1 MRQFFKFLFA
11 SCLGTLLALL
21 AILVIITGT
30 LSSLSQQAS
39 APKDVK
45 PNSVLRLKLDQ
56 PIPELTDNST
66 NLPISLNQSK
76 SRLLGVHD
84 ISRIIRAAAKDKD
97 IKGIFLETTEVQAGF
112 ATSTLIREELEAFRK
127 TGKFVIAHAP
137 YYSQGAYYLASA
149 ANAVYVAPQGL
160 VDLRGFAAQVPFFK
174 ELLDK
179 VGIDMQVYYAGEFK
193 SATEPYRRTSISPE
207 NKLQTRELLEGMYD
221 MLLEDISRSRKTKPE
236 QLRQAVSTY
245 AGRTAEGARE
255 AGLIDGIAYR
265 EEVLAI
271 MRRKLGIKTDK
282 EISFI
287 GANAYYDARVRAEE
301 KQADKIAVV
310 IAEGNIVDGK
320 GDAGSIG
327 DEDYV
332 AIIDELRQDKRV
344 KAVVLRINSPGGS
357 ASASDHI
364 WESLMLLKET
374 GKPLVVSM
382 GDYAASG
389 GYYIAAP
396 ADTIF
401 AQRNTI
407 TGSIGVFLLFPSVQK
422 LMNDKLGVRFDTV
435 LTAPYAAGF
444 TPVQQLSEA
453 EGRMLQERTDWL
465 YQVFLGKVGR
475 GRNMSVAG
483 VDSVARGRVWLADRA
498 QQIGLVDEIGGL
510 DEAIQTA
517 ASMAGLTTYEKAV
530 YPSAVSPIE
539 RLFKELMEEDED
551 LGSII
556 FRQKMGQH
564 QPYIQFMESLSQPKG
579 VQARMPFLIDYR

>member
-11 SCLGTLLALL
+11 SCLGTLLALVAL
-21 AILVIITGT
+21 LVIITGT
-30 LSSLSQQAS
+30 IGSLSQQAS
-39 APKDVK
+39 APKAVQ

-56 PIPELTDNST
+56 PIPELTDNSA

-76 SRLLGVHD
+76 SRLLSVHD
-84 ISRIIRAAAKDKD
+84 FSRIIRAAAKDKD
-97 IKGIFLETTEVQAGF
+97 IKGIFLEATEIQAGF

-149 ANAVYVAPQGL
+149 ANSVYLAPQGL

-179 VGIDMQVYYAGEFK
+179 VGVDMQVYYAGEFK

-207 NKLQTRELLEGMYD
+207 NKLQTRVLLDGMYD
-221 MLLEDISRSRKTKPE
+221 MLLADISRSRKTQPGRVRE
-236 QLRQAVSTY
+236 AISTY

-265 EEVLAI
+265 EEVLAVI
-271 MRRKLGIKTDK
+271 RRKLGIKADK
-282 EISFI
+282 EISFV
-287 GANAYYDARVRAEE
+287 GANTYFEARVRAEQ

-310 IAEGNIVDGK
+310 IAEGSIVDGK

-332 AIIDELRQDKRV
+332 AIIDKLRQDKRV

-422 LMNDKLGVRFDTV
+422 LMNDKLGIRFDTV

-483 VDSVARGRVWLADRA
+483 VDSVARGRVWLAEKARE
-498 QQIGLVDEIGGL
+498 IGLVDEIGGL
-510 DEAIQTA
+510 DDAVQTA
-517 ASMAGLTTYEKAV
+517 AYMAGLTTYEKAI
-530 YPSAVSPIE
+530 YPSAISPIE
-539 RLFKELMEEDED
+539 RLFKELMEEEED

-564 QPYIQFMESLSQPKG
+564 QPYLQFLESLSQPKG
-579 VQARMPFLIDYR
+579 VQARLPFMIDYR